1 MIIKK
6 LKEDFLVDEILDE
19 SFLSEEPTNQHL
31 YLMKKKNYTSER
43 AVAQLAQSLGVPRK
57 NISYA
62 GTKDKNAIT
71 TQYITIKGIAKDKVL
86 ALDLKDIDLE
96 FKGYCKK
103 YLALGDL
110 AGNRFT
116 LVVRDLEKN
125 QVLDSVEKDFLVP
138 DYFDEQRFSS
148 NNIDLGLLFL
158 KKDFKGAVELL
169 KDDRDSDKIFSWL
182 ESHMNDYVGALQQIP
197 KKILLF
203 YIHAIQSKLYN
214 DLLKKTVEKLCL
226 DNYDCDGMVNI
237 SYSQGEFSFPK
248 KVFTD
253 SSLLEQYT
261 TLIGYVTDLTEDEGK
276 VLEDLGLVQN
286 DFIIKQFPGLTLGG
300 SQRTSF
306 FKVNNCVISSAEE
319 DEEFEGKFKQTISF
333 DLGKGSYAT
342 IVLKQL
348 YLM

>member
-1 MIIKK
+1 MIIKL

-19 SFLSEEPTNQHL
+19 SFLSETPTNQHL

-43 AVAQLAQSLGVPRK
+43 AVAQIAQSLGLPRK

-71 TQYITIKGIAKDKVL
+71 TQYITIKGVAKEKVDSL
-86 ALDLKDIDLE
+86 ELKDISLE
-96 FKGYCKK
+96 FKGYAKK
-103 YLALGDL
+103 YLGLGDL
-110 AGNRFT
+110 AGNKFT
-116 LVVRDLEKN
+116 LVVRDLSESQTLSFVEKN
-125 QVLDSVEKDFLVP
+125 FIVP

-182 ESHMNDYVGALQQIP
+182 ETHTNDYVGALQQIP

-203 YIHAIQSKLYN
+203 YIHAVQSKLYN
-214 DLLKKTVEKLCL
+214 ELLKKTVEKLL
-226 DNYDCDGMVNI
+226 SESSDNSVVTI

-253 SSLLEQYT
+253 ETLLEQFT
-261 TLIGYVTDLTEDEGK
+261 TLIGYVSDLTEDEEK
-276 VLEDLGLVQN
+276 VMLDLGLTQN
-286 DFIIKQFPGLTLGG
+286 DFIIKQFPSITLGG
-300 SQRTSF
+300 SRRTSF
-306 FKVNNCVISSAEE
+306 FKVKNCEIKKAEP

-348 YLM
+348 YLL